1 MSSLRSRMNRLTGT
15 TPVND
20 ESLSE
25 AAKREELGDSELEA
39 ETSNTN
45 DLIETLDPR
54 WQSLDVKLYQH
65 EQGSF
70 LLRRIR
76 YPLSKRHGY
85 YALEQLQAAVSH
97 LTAFHPA
104 QQFSS
109 TELLFLDLETT
120 GLGSGAGNI
129 PFITAIGYM
138 ERDGYVL
145 EQAFIRHPAEE
156 YAMLAYLLEKVSSFK
171 VLVTYNGKT
180 FDWPLIE
187 NRIIMNGL
195 GKKHSWKPL
204 HIDLLHPSRSVW
216 RNTLASCKLSHVEE
230 ERLGIDRIDDVPGS
244 LAPQL
249 YFQYLAEDNPL
260 IVQGVFQHNE
270 LDILSLTALTI
281 RFGELLGGRL
291 IKTLAPTLDLE
302 ELVRTGLWLEK
313 MNASLLAEQYY
324 ELAYQHNGNNPSA
337 LNMLAARDK
346 KAGNWDR
353 AVVLWQKVALQQQ
366 NKGSSRMDACIELAK
381 YFEHKKKDYFVAL
394 DLATQA
400 LDQLAN
406 DSFAAMNRSKY
417 RLELDKQRQR
427 VARLQRKVQRV

>member
-1 MSSLRSRMNRLTGT
+1 MSSLRSRMNRLTGSASIQA
-15 TPVND
+15 
-20 ESLSE
+20 ELLSG
-25 AAKREELGDSELEA
+25 AANREENGHAEPAA
-39 ETSNTN
+39 ETANII
-45 DLIETLDPR
+45 DLFEQLDPR
-54 WQSLDVKLYQH
+54 WQSMNVQLHHH
-65 EQGSF
+65 EHGSF

-76 YPLSKRHGY
+76 YPLSTQHGY
-85 YALEQLQAAVSH
+85 YALEQLQAAVNH
-97 LTAFHPA
+97 LIPFHPTD
-104 QQFSS
+104 QFNS

-129 PFITAIGYM
+129 PFMTAIGYM
-138 ERDGYVL
+138 EQDCYIL

-156 YAMLAYLLEKVSSFK
+156 FAMLAYLLDKVRHFK

-195 GKKHSWKPL
+195 SKKHSWKPL

-230 ERLGIDRIDDVPGS
+230 ERLGIDRVDDVPGT

-249 YFQYLAEDNPL
+249 YFQYLSEENPL
-260 IVQGVFQHNE
+260 ILKGVFQHNE

-281 RFGELLGGRL
+281 RFGELLGGQL
-291 IKTLAPTLDLE
+291 VETLAPSLDIE

-324 ELAYQHNGNNPSA
+324 KLAVNHKGNNIAA

-353 AVVLWQKVALQQQ
+353 AVLLWQKVALQQQ
-366 NKGSSRMDACIELAK
+366 DKGDSRLDACIELAK
-381 YFEHKKKDYFVAL
+381 YFEHKKKDYMLAL

-400 LDQLAN
+400 LDQLVS
-406 DSFAAMNRSKY
+406 DPYAALNRSKH
-417 RLELDKQRQR
+417 RLELDKHRQR
-427 VARLQRKVQRV
+427 IARLQRKLQHA